1 MEKEYRVNNIFN
13 NNGDSLNDLITKIF
27 LSFLEEDLDILEFN
41 DILKSD
47 TTLNI

>member
-13 NNGDSLNDLITKIF
+13 DNGDSLNDLITKIF

-41 DILKSD
+41 DIIKSD

>member
-13 NNGDSLNDLITKIF
+13 DNGDSLNDLITKIF
-27 LSFLEEDLDILEFN
+27 LSFLEEDLDILEFD
-41 DILKSD
+41 DIIKTD

>member
-41 DILKSD
+41 DIIKSD

>member
-13 NNGDSLNDLITKIF
+13 DNGDFLNDLITKIF

-41 DILKSD
+41 DIIKSD